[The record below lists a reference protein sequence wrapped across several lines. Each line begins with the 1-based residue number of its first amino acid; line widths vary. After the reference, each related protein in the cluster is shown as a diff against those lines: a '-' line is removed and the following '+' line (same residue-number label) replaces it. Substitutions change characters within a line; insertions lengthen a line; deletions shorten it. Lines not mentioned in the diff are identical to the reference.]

1 MDAFFTITSA
11 VPASEPVVDITAELV
26 DHEGT
31 GSSSSHSSCTI
42 A

>member
-1 MDAFFTITSA
+1 MDAFFTIAA
-11 VPASEPVVDITAELV
+11 VVPTEEPATELV
-26 DHEGT
+26 LVNEESS